1 MDVLQEKLFEL
12 LCEFD
17 EICTKNGIKYYLSGG
32 TLLGALRHK
41 GFIPWDDDI
50 DVNMTREEYGKF
62 EAIIDG
68 ELRKGRK
75 LISKERYKDYDS
87 PVPRYMRLDSTL
99 IRRNHLA
106 DNTPQGVYLDII
118 ILDPM
123 PSDREESEKWKKKHY
138 VYCEL
143 LERQYIIAAR
153 RRDWK
158 YVDVPLYR
166 KYQKKS
172 EIEGRAAV
180 LKELEEEL
188 FVIDECSSD
197 FYCMRFGT
205 VWLGITPINWYGN
218 GRKENFEGKLFPVP
232 EMAEM
237 EMYAFYGLEW
247 KYIPEEKEMHKTLKL
262 TEIECD
268 NIEREFFKDMTKEQF
283 NEILFKYNDLA
294 IDKYAFKIQT
304 YFDRCDPYITYI
316 NYKTE
321 KQITEYGYETI
332 LEDAELGLE
341 VFREYLKLQ
350 LSNEIAKNGKYI
362 PLKEN
367 NIVLLSDILLKSD
380 LMEKLMIIL
389 RLKKENENY
398 LSDELQ
404 EKLTVA
410 EDFVRLSNFISL
422 RKFDEAKKIVEQY
435 QPVFPGSPTLIKA
448 RIEIDLEYASSENDY
463 IKILKYTKGVLE
475 NFPDDGELMKYMGD
489 AFEKCGQ
496 YEKAEKFYSKSV
508 SKNINGIM
516 CFQIKEKIC
525 EYRLLK

>member
-1 MDVLQEKLFEL
+1 M
-12 LCEFD
+12 
-17 EICTKNGIKYYLSGG
+17 
-32 TLLGALRHK
+32 
-41 GFIPWDDDI
+41 
-50 DVNMTREEYGKF
+50 
-62 EAIIDG
+62 
-68 ELRKGRK
+68 
-75 LISKERYKDYDS
+75 
-87 PVPRYMRLDSTL
+87 
-99 IRRNHLA
+99 A

-123 PSDREESEKWKKKHY
+123 PLDREKSEEWKKKHY

-172 EIEGRAAV
+172 EVEGREVV

-188 FVIDECSSD
+188 FTIDECNSE

-205 VWLGITPINWYGN
+205 AWLGITPINWYGN
-218 GRKENFEGKLFPVP
+218 GRKESFEGKLFPVP

-247 KYIPEEKEMHKTLKL
+247 KYIPKEKVRHKTLKL
-262 TEIECD
+262 TEIECG

-294 IDKYAFKIQT
+294 IDKYDFKIHT
-304 YFDRCDPYITYI
+304 YFDKCNPYISYI
-316 NYKTE
+316 NYKIE
-321 KQITEYGYETI
+321 KKIAEYGYETV
-332 LEDAELGLE
+332 LEDIELGLGL
-341 VFREYLKLQ
+341 FREYLELQ

-367 NIVLLSDILLKSD
+367 NIFLLSDILLKSD

-398 LSDELQ
+398 LYDELQ
-404 EKLTVA
+404 EKLIVA
-410 EDFVRLSNFISL
+410 EDFVRLSNFINL
-422 RKFDEAKKIVEQY
+422 RKYDEAKKIVEQY
-435 QPVFPGSPTLIKA
+435 QSVLPGSPTLMKA

-463 IKILKYTKGVLE
+463 VKILKYTKCALE
-475 NFPDDGELMKYMGD
+475 SFPDDGELMKYMGD

-496 YEKAEKFYSKSV
+496 YKKAEEFY
-508 SKNINGIM
+508 NCAREHTNNGLILLEL
-516 CFQIKEKIC
+516 IKERT
-525 EYRLLK
+525 EL